1 MSTPTNVTIDNQLE
15 YTYKEITLDTSA
27 NIVDYRIKIWGREL
41 YYSEGDIDLNVSFVD
56 KSRGS
61 VTIQPLRR
69 ITFAEGKGFNEI
81 IINSS
86 TTTATSCKL
95 IITSGD
101 LIVQDYTAEVS
112 GTSSVNITKIGGE
125 DVTNNNNW
133 LQVLEGESSGGTRKV
148 GYTIINQSSSNTTV
162 YTCPASTLFYLHGI
176 SHITNCSNATG
187 GLTYFYIYDSG
198 GSLVS
203 ALSVSQLTSTVGNN
217 QAQVYTY
224 STPIK
229 MVASESLQI
238 VSNANVYQNITWYGY
253 EYPA

>member
-125 DVTNNNNW
+125 DVTPPPPSTHTHTGRCFFYW
-133 LQVLEGESSGGTRKV
+133 TFFRPKSRSQTDSLRAQGPGGCFPWSPIIVVIEMVLVVIELIEGKTCLEAFGG
-148 GYTIINQSSSNTTV
+148 
-162 YTCPASTLFYLHGI
+162 
-176 SHITNCSNATG
+176 
-187 GLTYFYIYDSG
+187 
-198 GSLVS
+198 
-203 ALSVSQLTSTVGNN
+203 
-217 QAQVYTY
+217 
-224 STPIK
+224 
-229 MVASESLQI
+229 M
-238 VSNANVYQNITWYGY
+238 
-253 EYPA
+253 